1 MHARWPSQ
9 PPRSGAKVHHGT
21 VDVEVRY
28 VEGCTNLT
36 VTRQRLALALVAVGR
51 SGTDVRLRLVRTAE
65 EAQELG
71 FIGSPTVLI
80 DGTDPFA
87 RTDAAAGLSCR
98 LYRAGAATSG
108 SPSVEQ
114 LTAALTARLRTR

>member
-1 MHARWPSQ
+1 
-9 PPRSGAKVHHGT
+9 
-21 VDVEVRY
+21 VDIEVRY
-28 VEGCTNLT
+28 VEGCPNLA
-36 VTRQRLALALVAVGR
+36 VTRQRLALALDAVGR

-71 FIGSPTVLI
+71 FVGSPTVLI

-87 RTDAAAGLSCR
+87 RTDVAESFSCR

-114 LTAALTARLRTR
+114 LTTALAALLRAR